1 MGKGKPSGKRGDKN
15 YDQDYDPEYE
25 YHNEWKGLI
34 YDKETETKMKDAMNT
49 SMTGQAQVFATKKTY
64 LYYTRY
70 YSMLSKMDEL
80 RRENILNNI
89 NKRIEDPLQYK
100 SKYYSGQKNFGVVNT
115 TLGVAGIA
123 GMLYVLRLLK

>member
-25 YHNEWKGLI
+25 YHGEWKGLV
-34 YDKETETKMKDAMNT
+34 YDKETETKMKDTMNT
-49 SMTGQAQVFATKKTY
+49 SMPAQAQVFATKKSY

-70 YSMLSKMDEL
+70 YSMLNKMDEI
-80 RRENILNNI
+80 RRETILNNI

-100 SKYYSGQKNFGVVNT
+100 TKFVSGSKNFGVVNT

-123 GMLYVLRLLK
+123 GCLYVLRLLK